1 MKWQIMLF
9 NSDTRW
15 ALNMKIND
23 WKSHFPPFCETS
35 SCCLYTLEQQEW
47 NIYLGSLDWY
57 FFFFFG
63 GALVGQ
69 TSCQETVAHL
79 QFKQILYK
87 KRAAHK
93 WP

>member
-23 WKSHFPPFCETS
+23 WNSHFPPFCETS

-47 NIYLGSLDWY
+47 NILYLGSLDWY
-57 FFFFFG
+57 FFFF
-63 GALVGQ
+63 L
-69 TSCQETVAHL
+69 EEHL
-79 QFKQILYK
+79 WAKLSGNSLNKFCIK
-87 KRAAHK
+87 KEQHINDHN
-93 WP
+93 